1 MAKINFSIEADSIEE
16 FKKIIAELA
25 GTGAPAVKPDCSNQC
40 DAKAAEVTVEQ
51 TEEVQEVETTKRKR
65 RTKQE
70 IEAEKQASAEP
81 VVIEVHEGEVEVL
94 PPLTA
99 APVVA
104 EVSSAVPNFNF
115 QMPGVSSNPS
125 AEPLVAAPTIGGL
138 AAPAPLPT
146 DLLSALGVNVSL

>member
-1 MAKINFSIEADSIEE
+1 MAKINFSIEVDSIEE

-25 GTGAPAVKPDCSNQC
+25 GAGVSAVKSDSTHQF
-40 DAKAAEVTVEQ
+40 DAKAGEVVVEPAAET
-51 TEEVQEVETTKRKR
+51 QEVETTKRKR

-70 IEAEKQASAEP
+70 IEAEKQASEP
-81 VVIEVHEGEVEVL
+81 VVIEVQPSEVEVL
-94 PPLTA
+94 APAHVVEAPPA
-99 APVVA
+99 G
-104 EVSSAVPNFNF
+104 VPNFNF

-125 AEPLVAAPTIGGL
+125 AEPLVAAPVIGGQ